1 MGWLDLLAR
10 KPSADTS
17 VAEHMSNAYDAA
29 SRGDYR
35 AALAIWTPLGHA
47 GVARAQ
53 SNIGA
58 CFSEG
63 LGVERDPKLAE
74 R

>member
-17 VAEHMSNAYDAA
+17 VAERMGSTYDAA

-35 AALAIWTPLGHA
+35 ARP
-47 GVARAQ
+47 
-53 SNIGA
+53 
-58 CFSEG
+58 
-63 LGVERDPKLAE
+63 
-74 R
+74 